1 MAPQATSAT
10 SSSSPRSGR
19 PTGTGRGIGIRT
31 AAGACER
38 SHGQLHV
45 YDGEGKGKS
54 QAALGVV
61 LRTIGLG
68 ICEQKRTRVLLLR
81 FLKGPGRSY
90 DEDAAIEALQQGF
103 PHLIDQVR
111 TGRGD
116 YFTAEEA
123 TRFDRQE
130 AQRGWDIAKGAIAS
144 ELYSVVVLDELNPV
158 LDLGLLDVEEVV
170 RSLAAKPEGMEVIVT
185 GRGAPRQLVQIA
197 DLHSE
202 MRAHR
207 RQDAGLSG
215 LDAGEDAE
223 AAALGLDG
231 IEIYTGEGKGKSTSA
246 LGKALQAIGRGISQ
260 DKSHRVLI
268 LQWLKG
274 GNGYTEDAAIA
285 ALRESYP
292 HLVDH
297 LRSGRD
303 AIVWRGQQQPIDY
316 VEAERAW
323 EIARAA
329 IASGL
334 YKTVI
339 LDELNPTVDLELL
352 PVEPIVQT
360 LLRKPAETEVIIT
373 GRCKHP
379 PAYFDLAS
387 VHSEMVCHKHY
398 AERGVDLK
406 RGVDY

>member
-1 MAPQATSAT
+1 MVSN
-10 SSSSPRSGR
+10 
-19 PTGTGRGIGIRT
+19 GIGITT
-31 AAGACER
+31 ASESQER

-68 ICEQKRTRVLLLR
+68 ICEKRQTRVLLLR

-90 DEDAAIEALQQGF
+90 DEDAAIDALQQGF

-111 TGRGD
+111 TGRGEFFNADQSTKFD
-116 YFTAEEA
+116 YK
-123 TRFDRQE
+123 E

-144 ELYSVVVLDELNPV
+144 ALYSVVVLDELNPV
-158 LDLGLLDVEEVV
+158 LDLGLLPIEEVV
-170 RSLAAKPEGMEVIVT
+170 KTLTSRPNGMEIIVT
-185 GRGAPRQLVQIA
+185 GRAAPNSLVQVA
-197 DLHSE
+197 ELHSE
-202 MRAHR
+202 MKAHR
-207 RQDAGLSG
+207 RPEINNDEIRFENNIG
-215 LDAGEDAE
+215 
-223 AAALGLDG
+223 G

-246 LGKALQAIGRGISQ
+246 LGKALQAIGKGISQ

-274 GNGYTEDAAIA
+274 GSGYTEDAAIA

-329 IASGL
+329 ISSGL

-360 LLRKPAETEVIIT
+360 LLRKPSETEVIIT
-373 GRCKHP
+373 GRCKNHP
-379 PAYFDLAS
+379 LYFDLAS

-398 AERGVDLK
+398 AEKGVDLK

>member
-1 MAPQATSAT
+1 M
-10 SSSSPRSGR
+10 SSKIEKSKPPIDEGSSKRSQSK
-19 PTGTGRGIGIRT
+19 GIGIVT
-31 AAGACER
+31 ASDRQER
-38 SHGQLHV
+38 IQGQLHI

-68 ICEQKRTRVLLLR
+68 ICEERQTRVLLLR

-111 TGRGD
+111 TGRAEF
-116 YFTAEEA
+116 FTAGEA
-123 TRFDRQE
+123 TKFDITE
-130 AQRGWDIAKGAIAS
+130 AKRGWDIAKGAIAS
-144 ELYSVVVLDELNPV
+144 ALYSVVVLDELSPV
-158 LDLGLLDVEEVV
+158 LDLGLLNIEDVVNTLNNRPV
-170 RSLAAKPEGMEVIVT
+170 GMEIIVT
-185 GRGAPRQLVQIA
+185 GRGAPSQLIKVA

-202 MRAHR
+202 MRAHVR
-207 RQDAGLSG
+207 E
-215 LDAGEDAE
+215 GENKNIIFPNK
-223 AAALGLDG
+223 LIGG

-246 LGKALQAIGRGISQ
+246 LGKALQAIGKGISQ

-274 GNGYTEDAAIA
+274 GSGYTEDAAIA
-285 ALRESYP
+285 ALQKSYP

-316 VEAERAW
+316 IEAERAW

-329 IASGL
+329 ITSGL

-339 LDELNPTVDLELL
+339 LDELNPSVDLELL
-352 PVEPIVQT
+352 PEEPIVQT

-379 PAYFDLAS
+379 PSYFDLAS
-387 VHSEMVCHKHY
+387 IHSEMVCHKHY
-398 AERGVDLK
+398 AEQGVDLK
-406 RGVDY
+406 RGVDF

>member
-1 MAPQATSAT
+1 MTPERTTQTPQ
-10 SSSSPRSGR
+10 R
-19 PTGTGRGIGIRT
+19 GTGRGIGIRT
-31 AAGACER
+31 AAGSEER
-38 SHGQLHV
+38 VRGQLHV
-45 YDGEGKGKS
+45 YDGDGKGKS

-68 ICEQKRTRVLLLR
+68 ICEQRRTRVLLLR

-123 TRFDRQE
+123 TAFDRQE
-130 AQRGWDIAKGAIAS
+130 AQRGWDIARGALAS
-144 ELYSVVVLDELNPV
+144 NLYSVVVLDELNPV
-158 LDLGLLDVEEVV
+158 LDLGLLDGEEVARV
-170 RSLAAKPEGMEVIVT
+170 LATKPSGMEVICT
-185 GRGAPRQLVQIA
+185 GRGAPPQLIQLA

-207 RQDAGLSG
+207 RVDGPDRDQRR
-215 LDAGEDAE
+215 
-223 AAALGLDG
+223 GLDG

-246 LGKALQAIGRGISQ
+246 LGKGLQAIGRGISQ

-274 GNGYTEDAAIA
+274 GSGYTEDAAIA

-352 PVEPIVQT
+352 PVEPIMQT

-373 GRCKHP
+373 GRCKSR

>member
-1 MAPQATSAT
+1 MAVAGSSQTSK
-10 SSSSPRSGR
+10 RGSGR
-19 PTGTGRGIGIRT
+19 AIGIRT
-31 AAGACER
+31 AAGGDER
-38 SHGQLHV
+38 AHGQLHV
-45 YDGEGKGKS
+45 YDGDGKGKS

-68 ICEQKRTRVLLLR
+68 ICERKRTRVLLLR
-81 FLKGPGRSY
+81 FLKGPGRAY

-111 TGRGD
+111 TGRGEF
-116 YFTAEEA
+116 FTAEEA
-123 TRFDRQE
+123 GAFDHQE
-130 AQRGWDIAKGAIAS
+130 ARRGWDIAKGAIAS
-144 ELYSVVVLDELNPV
+144 DLYSVVVLDELNPV
-158 LDLGLLDVEEVV
+158 LDLGLLDPDEVV
-170 RSLAAKPEGMEVIVT
+170 STLAERPAGTEVICT
-185 GRGAPRQLVQIA
+185 GRGAPRELVQLA

-202 MRAHR
+202 MRAHGNR
-207 RQDAGLSG
+207 
-215 LDAGEDAE
+215 E
-223 AAALGLDG
+223 AVQAAGLDG
-231 IEIYTGEGKGKSTSA
+231 IEIYTGDGKGKSTSA

-274 GNGYTEDAAIA
+274 GSGYTEDAAIA

-303 AIVWRGQQQPIDY
+303 AIVWRGQQQTIDY

-352 PVEPIVQT
+352 PQEPIVQT

-373 GRCKHP
+373 GRCRSR

>member
-1 MAPQATSAT
+1 
-10 SSSSPRSGR
+10 
-19 PTGTGRGIGIRT
+19 
-31 AAGACER
+31 
-38 SHGQLHV
+38 
-45 YDGEGKGKS
+45 
-54 QAALGVV
+54 
-61 LRTIGLG
+61 
-68 ICEQKRTRVLLLR
+68 
-81 FLKGPGRSY
+81 
-90 DEDAAIEALQQGF
+90 
-103 PHLIDQVR
+103 
-111 TGRGD
+111 
-116 YFTAEEA
+116 
-123 TRFDRQE
+123 
-130 AQRGWDIAKGAIAS
+130 
-144 ELYSVVVLDELNPV
+144 VLDELSPV
-158 LDLGLLDVEEVV
+158 LDLGLLEVEEVV
-170 RSLAAKPEGMEVIVT
+170 RTLAAKPARMEVIVT
-185 GRGAPRQLVQIA
+185 GRGAPRSLVQLA

-207 RQDAGLSG
+207 REANDSAGI
-215 LDAGEDAE
+215 A
-223 AAALGLDG
+223 G

-274 GNGYTEDAAIA
+274 GSGYTEDAAIA

-329 IASGL
+329 ISSGL

-352 PVEPIVQT
+352 PVEPIMQT

-373 GRCKHP
+373 GRCKNP